1 MAEQF
6 ETEAADREETTDGSG
21 VRGPSVRRRRVLGS
35 AIAAGTLGSTLLAG
49 RARASKPRSSPVPKR
64 LRDVFGT
71 VVNVAQAGANRR
83 GKRSINPVLEDLRA
97 DDTLLYFPPGEYY
110 MDRQFRF
117 TDFENFGLYGDD
129 ATLIPADYHDNADG
143 NHKLFR
149 LGTHYAPGKRAVVEN
164 FTVDFRA
171 PDTGV
176 RAFEVAVSDEL
187 TVRDIDVVGRH
198 DSGMWG
204 PGRFVVTD
212 PDGEGLVE
220 RFRAPGGAEWSANT
234 PSDGQ
239 LWRGPTGIIC
249 NDYNRGSMT
258 FRRCHLGGFPDNGLY
273 AGDTRG
279 PVTVESGL
287 YENSNGNNV
296 RVGGPH
302 PVVRWV
308 TVVVDETAPECHA
321 HRGIRLQNTDSCTV
335 EGCEI
340 TIDVPVEGSTGIK
353 VMDGCTGHTLIKD
366 THIEMLGDE
375 CNNAIEVSP
384 NVDRFKAVRTSIRQ
398 NTPGGCAFL
407 LEGNGDDSD
416 WARLVDCEIRG
427 TPGHRYNRAAIY
439 NTRNNA
445 EFRNVRVEQGGGRKR
460 RALENFAADCLLY
473 ECEFTTR
480 QYPVI
485 DAGSGTWVSHNRFE
499 STDGHAGYFL
509 TDDSED
515 VYLKRNYIA
524 NGIRDDGCEGLRT
537 VGNTTD

>member
-1 MAEQF
+1 MIELF
-6 ETEAADREETTDGSG
+6 ESVASEREGARDGPVGCGSG
-21 VRGPSVRRRRVLGS
+21 VGRRRVLGS
-35 AIAAGTLGSTLLAG
+35 MVAAATVGSTFAAG
-49 RARASKPRSSPVPKR
+49 RARASTPKSNPVPKR
-64 LRDVFGT
+64 LRDAFGN
-71 VVNVAQAGANRR
+71 VVNVARAGANRR

-129 ATLIPADYHDNADG
+129 ATLVPATYHDNADG

-176 RAFEVAVSDEL
+176 RAFEVAASDEL
-187 TVRDIDVVGRH
+187 VVRDVDIRGRH

-220 RFRAPGGAEWSANT
+220 RFRAPGGGEWSVNT
-234 PSDGQ
+234 PSDGA

-258 FRRCHLGGFPDNGLY
+258 FRRCVLGGFPDNGLY

-279 PVTVESGL
+279 PVTVQSGY

-308 TVVVDETAPECHA
+308 TVVVDETTPECHA
-321 HRGIRLQNTDSCTV
+321 HRGIRLQDTDGCTI
-335 EGCEI
+335 EGCDV

-353 VMDGCTGHTLIKD
+353 VMDGCTGNTLVKD
-366 THIEMLGDE
+366 TRIEMDGDV
-375 CNNAIEVSP
+375 CNNAVEVSP
-384 NVDRFKAVRTSIRQ
+384 NVDRFKAVGTTVVQ
-398 NTPGGCAFL
+398 NTAGGSAFL
-407 LEGNGDDSD
+407 LEGTGDDD
-416 WARLVDCEIRG
+416 WARLVDCEITG
-427 TPGHRYNRAAIY
+427 DPGHRYNRAAIY
-439 NTRNNA
+439 NTRNDV
-445 EFRNVRVEQGGGRKR
+445 EFRNVRVDQGGGRKR
-460 RALENFAADCLLY
+460 RALENFASDCLLY
-473 ECEFTTR
+473 ECDFTTR

-485 DAGSGTWVSHNRFE
+485 DAGSGTWVSYNRFE
-499 STDGHAGYFL
+499 STDDHAGYFL
-509 TDDSED
+509 TDASED

-524 NGIRDDGCEGLRT
+524 NGIRDDGCEGLRS